1 MVFIE
6 RITYV
11 GVNVVSQVKV
21 TQHANDVQTGYI
33 EATAGGGGIAG
44 HLRRNRLAYAGSALM
59 LAIAIGIR
67 IYQQMMAFSVGMDY
81 YEPEFQAYWMPML
94 YGEIL
99 VLGSIMVFGSIYM
112 WVTRVRDASTIT
124 PEVELKRYFKLLG
137 IFTVLGVWA
146 ATIAALAVES
156 DAAWHQV
163 AIRDTDFTPTHIVIF
178 YFALPLLTAILIPTC
193 IWAHTRIPAFMNRVS
208 VPFLGVVCG
217 IFLIMPNY
225 GFNEWGHTFFYA
237 EELFAA
243 PIHWGFVVLGWSLF
257 FLGPLAVQIMQ
268 RMAQLIS
275 IVSSGRDC
283 VLPRA

>member
-1 MVFIE
+1 M
-6 RITYV
+6 
-11 GVNVVSQVKV
+11 SDAKV
-21 TQHANDVQTGYI
+21 TSYSHGSDASYV
-33 EATAGGGGIAG
+33 ERTAGGGGVAG
-44 HLRRNRLAYAGSALM
+44 HLRRNRLAYIGGTLM
-59 LAIAIGIR
+59 FAVAIGIR
-67 IYQQMMAFSVGMDY
+67 IYQQAMAFTAGMDF
-81 YEPEFQAYWMPML
+81 YEPEFQDYWMPLL

-112 WVTRVRDASTIT
+112 WMTRERDASAVT
-124 PEVELKRYFKLLG
+124 PEVELKRYFGLLG
-137 IFTVLGVWA
+137 VFSVLGVWA
-146 ATIAALAVES
+146 VLIAALAVES

-178 YFALPLLTAILIPTC
+178 YFALPLLTAILIPTF
-193 IWAHTRIPAFMNRVS
+193 IWTHTRIPAFMNRVS

-257 FLGPLAVQIMQ
+257 FLGPLAIQIIQ
-268 RMAQLIS
+268 RMAQLIAV
-275 IVSSGRDC
+275 VSTGRD
-283 VLPRA
+283 VAEA